1 MKLIERT
8 LLDLAVLALAL
19 LGGVIFTNV
28 VMRAAF
34 GTGLPDA
41 IIMVRELMV
50 AAVILPMA
58 AATAA
63 RSHVAVTFLS
73 DRMPEKVQARLI
85 VLGHAVG
92 VLSLLPLLYAA
103 QRMLGQT
110 WASGEFYYGDLNL
123 PRWPGLALFF
133 AGLLLMWV
141 RLVILLVG
149 DLRQVMTTGRIVDAD
164 GQEVN

>member
-1 MKLIERT
+1 MKTIERT

-19 LGGVIFTNV
+19 LGGVIFINV
-28 VMRAAF
+28 VMRSVF

-63 RSHVAVTFLS
+63 RSHVAVTFIS
-73 DRMPEKVQARLI
+73 DRLPDPVRAWLI

-92 VLSLLPLLYAA
+92 VLALLPLLYAA

-110 WASGEFYYGDLNL
+110 WTSGEFYYGDLNL
-123 PRWPGLALFF
+123 PRWPGLALFL

-141 RLVILLVG
+141 RLAILLVG

-164 GQEVN
+164 GQEVI

>member
-1 MKLIERT
+1 MKAIERT
-8 LLDLAVLALAL
+8 LLDLAVLALVL
-19 LGGVIFTNV
+19 LGSVIFINV
-28 VMRAAF
+28 VMRSAF

-58 AATAA
+58 AATAERA
-63 RSHVAVTFLS
+63 HVAVTFIS
-73 DRMPEKVQARLI
+73 DRMPENIRAWLI
-85 VLGHAVG
+85 VLGHLIG
-92 VLSLLPLLYAA
+92 VLALLPLLYAA

-133 AGLLLMWV
+133 AGLVLMWV

-149 DLRQVMTTGRIVDAD
+149 DLRQVVATGRIVDAD
-164 GQEVN
+164 GHEVN

>member
-8 LLDLAVLALAL
+8 LLDLAVLALVL
-19 LGGVIFTNV
+19 LGGVIFVNV

-50 AAVILPMA
+50 AAVMLPMA

-63 RSHVAVTFLS
+63 RSHVAVTFFS
-73 DRMPEKVQARLI
+73 DRMPQAVQARLI
-85 VLGHAVG
+85 VLGHLVG
-92 VLSLLPLLYAA
+92 VLALLPLIYAA

-110 WASGEFYYGDLNL
+110 WMSGEFYYGDLNL

-133 AGLLLMWV
+133 AGLALMWV

-149 DLRQVMTTGRIVDAD
+149 DLRQVAATGRIVDAD

>member
-1 MKLIERT
+1 MKTIERT

-19 LGGVIFTNV
+19 LGGVIFINV
-28 VMRAAF
+28 VMRSVF

-58 AATAA
+58 AATAE
-63 RSHVAVTFLS
+63 RSHVAVTFIS
-73 DRMPEKVQARLI
+73 DRMPDGVRYWLI
-85 VLGHAVG
+85 VLGHVVG
-92 VLSLLPLLYAA
+92 VLALLPLLYAA

-133 AGLLLMWV
+133 AGLALMWV
-141 RLVILLVG
+141 RLVILLVE
-149 DLRQVMTTGRIVDAD
+149 DLRQVMATGRIVDAD
-164 GQEVN
+164 GQEVM